1 MCAQAVGAALAA
13 AEGAGGRDDERIAAG
28 AGVTV
33 QDVNAL
39 MRQFDQMRQMV
50 KQMMGNKKGAMRRM
64 AAGMNRPPFR

>member
-1 MCAQAVGAALAA
+1 
-13 AEGAGGRDDERIAAG
+13 
-28 AGVTV
+28 
-33 QDVNAL
+33 